1 MLNTTGDVQNM
12 HSYLSSLK
20 LYKNN

>member
-20 LYKNN
+20 